1 MSLLFTRFPRLRGR
15 LPFRAL
21 GAFPTALEPLPG
33 LCSPK
38 VDLWVKREDQA
49 GTLYGGNKVRKLEL
63 LLGDERIDERSDELP
78 GRTGASPGKP
88 RLLTLGAW
96 GSNHALAVAL
106 YGQALGLR
114 VDTVLFPQPLTAETA
129 PYLQR
134 QLAGQLGAEARLWP
148 SQTLVGMVP
157 MYLRAW
163 LGEPGPVL
171 TIPPGGSSAAGV
183 LGWVAGGLEIA
194 VQLTQMRQPPFD
206 VVYVTV
212 GTGGTAAGL
221 WLGLGQAAKTLAA
234 IRVVP
239 WPVAS
244 ELGVRM
250 LTKKTQR
257 LLQQLA
263 GESLTPQPRLSV
275 DGRYVGP
282 GIGYGV
288 VTDASRRAVERA
300 RACGMTLETTYTGKT
315 LAALLDAA
323 DSGAL
328 DGKRV
333 LFINTMSSVDL
344 SALRARADLTKLPA
358 WLGRSL
364 AAPTPIRL

>member
-1 MSLLFTRFPRLRGR
+1 
-15 LPFRAL
+15 
-21 GAFPTALEPLPG
+21 
-33 LCSPK
+33 
-38 VDLWVKREDQA
+38 
-49 GTLYGGNKVRKLEL
+49 
-63 LLGDERIDERSDELP
+63 
-78 GRTGASPGKP
+78 
-88 RLLTLGAW
+88 
-96 GSNHALAVAL
+96 
-106 YGQALGLR
+106 
-114 VDTVLFPQPLTAETA
+114 
-129 PYLQR
+129 
-134 QLAGQLGAEARLWP
+134 
-148 SQTLVGMVP
+148 
-157 MYLRAW
+157 
-163 LGEPGPVL
+163 
-171 TIPPGGSSAAGV
+171 
-183 LGWVAGGLEIA
+183 
-194 VQLTQMRQPPFD
+194 
-206 VVYVTV
+206 
-212 GTGGTAAGL
+212 
-221 WLGLGQAAKTLAA
+221 
-234 IRVVP
+234 
-239 WPVAS
+239 
-244 ELGVRM
+244 
-250 LTKKTQR
+250 

-364 AAPTPIRL
+364 AAPK